1 MTMRVALLSP
11 LAVLAIGCGK
21 KAEPTQ
27 TPPPPEP
34 VTAPVAAADAA
45 PAPAADAAAPAANAD
60 AAAAPTDAA
69 PAANADAAAP
79 AADDAAP
86 AGDAAAPAG
95 DAAPAAADAAA
106 PAAGPT
112 ATWKVEGFMTP
123 ESVLVAADA
132 YYVANINGAPLD
144 KDDNGFISKLGKDGK
159 VLELKWIS
167 GESADIELNA
177 PKGMGVH
184 EGTLFVADID
194 VVRRFEVATGKA
206 LAPIAIEGATFLND
220 VHVAGDTV
228 YVSDSGIGA
237 DFKPKGTPAIY
248 AIGAKDAEPKA
259 VKLEIAEVGLP
270 NGVFAVAK
278 EGGDSVYF
286 NGFDMAK
293 AIHGFD
299 RKTGQALPKLDLPA
313 GSLDG
318 LFALAGEGDAWSFFV
333 SSWETGTVYHV
344 AAPGQFKT
352 IASGLKGPADFGVD
366 TDNKLVIVPVF
377 MENRV
382 DAYPY

>member
-27 TPPPPEP
+27 TPPPQEP
-34 VTAPVAAADAA
+34 VTAPVAVADAA
-45 PAPAADAAAPAANAD
+45 PAPAADAAVAAPA
-60 AAAAPTDAA
+60 PDAA
-69 PAANADAAAP
+69 PAATP
-79 AADDAAP
+79 DAAP
-86 AGDAAAPAG
+86 AD
-95 DAAPAAADAAA
+95 DAAPAAADGAAPADAAA
-106 PAAGPT
+106 PVDPTDPNAGPA
-112 ATWKVEGFMTP
+112 ATWKAEGFMTP
-123 ESVLVAADA
+123 ESVFVAADA

-237 DFKPKGTPAIY
+237 DFKPAGTPAIY
-248 AIGAKDAEPKA
+248 AIGGKDAEPKA

-318 LFALAGEGDAWSFFV
+318 LFGLAGEGDAWSFFV

-344 AAPGQFKT
+344 AAPGQFKA
-352 IASGLKGPADFGVD
+352 IATGLKGPADFGVD

>member
-27 TPPPPEP
+27 TPPPKEP
-34 VTAPVAAADAA
+34 VTAPVAVTDAA
-45 PAPAADAAAPAANAD
+45 PAPAADAAPAD
-60 AAAAPTDAA
+60 
-69 PAANADAAAP
+69 PAQADAAAP
-79 AADDAAP
+79 TAADA
-86 AGDAAAPAG
+86 
-95 DAAPAAADAAA
+95 AAPAAADAAVPAEDGVAAVAADGADAAAA
-106 PAAGPT
+106 PDAGPA
-112 ATWKVEGFMTP
+112 ATWKAEGFMTP

-237 DFKPKGTPAIY
+237 DFKPAGTPAIY

-333 SSWETGTVYHV
+333 SSWETGTVYHI
-344 AAPGQFKT
+344 AAPGQFKA